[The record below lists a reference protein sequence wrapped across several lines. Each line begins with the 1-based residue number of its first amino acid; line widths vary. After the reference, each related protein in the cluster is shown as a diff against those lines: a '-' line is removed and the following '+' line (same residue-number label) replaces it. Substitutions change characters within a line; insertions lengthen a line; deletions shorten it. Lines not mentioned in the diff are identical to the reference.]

1 MTIDS
6 FLSRLASI
14 SDSSIGRPILPP
26 AFSITDA
33 GPFPLKQHI
42 KPDGHPLG
50 GELLL
55 SLDNLTVEPVT
66 LVAVQPG
73 INKRQFNVTLGPA
86 SLTGRYQLFYN
97 ECAQVTLDTGGLMGA
112 LPAES
117 EETGQMTEERY
128 WRLVHLEKE
137 RAELNQTANG
147 RLLVGEYNQH
157 NDAYHQ
163 VFTENEQLRKF
174 WHEDGA
180 SDEMGE
186 HTSAALKSGA
196 LINPPEA
203 TFGSKG
209 VSYNSNAFSQQLNL
223 FSACLADHPE
233 AAFAALIFNETV
245 TGGTGNSQ
253 STNVALNR
261 SQIFDSVNAASPT
274 TWKAGP
280 SASVRALHSALI
292 NIIVNKTASA
302 VDIDICN
309 QQGFVMDAETRQ
321 RLQTIYW
328 ASLRKHDPKQRV
340 DITSEGFKIALA
352 SSEFTYALTEQ
363 PDGAVTVKLIA
374 TTLKISQ
381 IPLTTDLAAEV
392 NTRFIRGL
400 LVDRIASQLTR
411 CLRELARQEG

>member
-1 MTIDS
+1 MTIDG
-6 FLSRLASI
+6 FLSRLASL
-14 SDSSIGRPILPP
+14 SDPSAEHPFLTPV
-26 AFSITDA
+26 FSIADA

-55 SLDNLTVEPVT
+55 SFDHLKVEPVT

-73 INKRQFNVTLGPA
+73 SNTGQFNVTLGPA
-86 SLTGRYQLFYN
+86 SLSGRYQLFYN

-128 WRLVHLEKE
+128 WRLVHLENE

-163 VFTENEQLRKF
+163 VFTENEQLRKY
-174 WHEDGA
+174 WHENGA

-196 LINPPEA
+196 VINPPEA

-209 VSYNSNAFSQQLNL
+209 ISYNSNAFSQQLNL
-223 FSACLADHPE
+223 FFACATGYPE
-233 AAFAALIFNETV
+233 AAAAALSFNETV
-245 TGGTGNSQ
+245 TGETGNSQ
-253 STNVALNR
+253 TTTVALNR
-261 SQIFDSVNAASPT
+261 SQIFDSVNAASPA
-274 TWKAGP
+274 TWKASP
-280 SASVRALHSALI
+280 SARVRALQSALI
-292 NIIVNKTASA
+292 NIVINNTASA
-302 VDIDICN
+302 VDIDICR
-309 QQGFVMDAETRQ
+309 QQGFVIDPETRQ
-321 RLQTIYW
+321 RLQKIYW

-340 DITSEGFKIALA
+340 DITDEGFKIALA
-352 SSEFTYALTEQ
+352 SSAFTYALTEQ
-363 PDGAVTVKLIA
+363 PDGAVTVKLLG

-381 IPLTTDLAAEV
+381 LPLTTELAAEV

-411 CLRELARQEG
+411 FLRELAKEDA

>member
-6 FLSRLASI
+6 FLSRFGSTREPSI
-14 SDSSIGRPILPP
+14 EYPILP
-26 AFSITDA
+26 ATFSIADA

-55 SLDNLTVEPVT
+55 SFEHLIVEPVT
-66 LVAVQPG
+66 FIAVQPDSHH
-73 INKRQFNVTLGPA
+73 RQLNVTLGPV
-86 SLTGRYQLFYN
+86 SLSGRYQLFYN

-117 EETGQMTEERY
+117 EDTGQMTEARY
-128 WRLVHLEKE
+128 WQLVQLEQE

-147 RLLVGEYNQH
+147 RLLVEEYNQH

-163 VFTENEQLRKF
+163 VFTENEQLRKY
-174 WHEDGA
+174 WHQDDA

-186 HTSAALKSGA
+186 HTCAALKSGA
-196 LINPPEA
+196 VINPPEA
-203 TFGSKG
+203 TFGSNS

-223 FSACLADHPE
+223 FFACLADYPE
-233 AAFAALIFNETV
+233 AATAALSFNETV
-245 TGGTGNSQ
+245 TGETGNSQ
-253 STNVALNR
+253 TTTVALNR
-261 SQIFDSVNAASPT
+261 SQIFDSVNASSPIK
-274 TWKAGP
+274 WKAGP
-280 SASVRALHSALI
+280 SARVRALQDALI
-292 NIIVNKTASA
+292 NIIVKKTASA
-302 VDIDICN
+302 VDIDICH
-309 QQGFVMDAETRQ
+309 QQGFVMDPETRQ

-340 DITSEGFKIALA
+340 DIISEGFNIDLA

-363 PDGAVTVKLIA
+363 PGGALTVKLLA
-374 TTLKISQ
+374 TTLNISQ
-381 IPLTTDLAAEV
+381 IPLPSGVAAEV